1 MLGTFQISSS
11 NIKGVRKIR
20 DQLDVLIKRLRNRA
34 VEVSTLTTDKVTI
47 NKESDDN
54 SDAVLDVLGNVA
66 IDGNLDVSNIQVL
79 NMMVGNESQLFIDAC
94 GNIGIG
100 LNNNESLLG
109 GDIKLDVSGD
119 VNLSGNVTFDS
130 SYGILLPKGDTI
142 SGQGV
147 DEGTIRYNTEDNIF
161 EGFSLGNWRG
171 LGGVRSVDGETF
183 VSADNS
189 GVLNFVTK
197 GNSQMFI
204 DACGNVSIEKDV
216 TLNGTILNYSDRN
229 LKENLKVLTN
239 SLDNIDKING
249 YSYTRN
255 DVTNVHQRH
264 LGVIAQEVE
273 AILPDLVYEHD
284 KSKIKSVNYNGLI
297 AMLIECVKELKLENK
312 ELKERVNNTEQLLK
326 SLVEK
331 NN

>member
-1 MLGTFQISSS
+1 MGKPFTTTLNNLKGGRSLQEKVNKLTDQSS
-11 NIKGVRKIR
+11 NREVKISK
-20 DQLDVLIKRLRNRA
+20 LDI
-34 VEVSTLTTDKVTI
+34 TKVTI

-54 SDAVLDVLGNVA
+54 NNAVLDVSGNVV
-66 IDGNLDVSNIQVL
+66 ING
-79 NMMVGNESQLFIDAC
+79 
-94 GNIGIG
+94 
-100 LNNNESLLG
+100 
-109 GDIKLDVSGD
+109 DVSGD
-119 VNLSGNVTFDS
+119 INFSGNIRFDS
-130 SYGILLPKGDTI
+130 SYGILLPRGDI
-142 SGQGV
+142 SSAVGI

-171 LGGVRSVDGETF
+171 LGGVRNVDGDTF
-183 VSADNS
+183 INADTN

-197 GNSQMFI
+197 DKTQMLI
-204 DACGNVSIEKDV
+204 DACGNITIEEDV

-255 DVTNVHQRH
+255 DVINVNQRH

-273 AILPDLVYEHD
+273 TILPELVYEHD

-297 AMLIECVKELKLENK
+297 PMLIECVKELKLENK

-326 SLVEK
+326 MLVEK
-331 NN
+331 KNN